1 VTRTTIPVAC
11 VQLRAHDRNDFAA
24 RWPTIYERIADAARL
39 GARLIVVPE
48 GTLPAYVLGA
58 EPVAPESLEPAVRA
72 LRSLARQRGVTIV
85 YGGAHVEDGRTVNAA
100 VAIDRDGEIAGA
112 SAKRFLWHFDR
123 RWYGTGASL
132 EPVPT
137 SLGPLGLLVC
147 ADGRVPTIAATL
159 ARRGARMLVM
169 PTAWVTNGRDP
180 ANLENVLADLFITV
194 RARENAVPIAVAN
207 KVGVELGSV
216 LYCGKSSLV
225 AADGTL
231 VARGGERDEETI
243 VGTLELAPEREPRGP
258 AVEPMTSGA
267 TSTTERARVAFTA
280 ECDGAEL
287 TWLAHAAALAD
298 ADVALAPAACPG
310 LPTLVAAA
318 PEGRIAAAGVAALVV
333 DAARAARP
341 RGLVAERL
349 AGIDLFVILGPST
362 DPWTI
367 RIARTRASEL
377 RAYVVV
383 LDPGRAALAIDP
395 EGVPMA
401 GTFGDYRIAAFAYDR
416 ARTAATGVAPFTD
429 VAEGLRRMEALAAGM
444 PAAARETEPV

>member
-1 VTRTTIPVAC
+1 VTQAAIPVAC
-11 VQLRAHDRNDFAA
+11 VQLRAHDRNDFTA
-24 RWPTIYERIADAARL
+24 RWPVIYERIADAARL
-39 GARLIVVPE
+39 GARLIIVPE

-72 LRSLARQRGVTIV
+72 LRSLARQREVTIV

-137 SLGPLGLLVC
+137 SLGRLGLLVC

-159 ARRGARMLVM
+159 VRRGARMLVM

-231 VARGGERDEETI
+231 VARGSEHDEETV
-243 VGTLELAPEREPRGP
+243 VGTLTLAPEREPRGP
-258 AVEPMTSGA
+258 VVEPITGGA
-267 TSTTERARVAFTA
+267 TSIAARARIAFTA
-280 ECDGAEL
+280 ERDDADL
-287 TWLAHAAALAD
+287 ARLAHAASLAD
-298 ADVALAPAACPG
+298 ADAVLAPAAAPG
-310 LPTLVAAA
+310 LPTLVANVPDVRVAA
-318 PEGRIAAAGVAALVV
+318 GGVAALVV
-333 DAARAARP
+333 DASRAARP

-349 AGIDLFVILGPST
+349 AGIDLFVVLGSYT

-383 LDPGRAALAIDP
+383 LEAGRGALAIDP
-395 EGVPMA
+395 EGTPIA

-416 ARTAATGVAPFTD
+416 ARTAATSVAPFTD
-429 VAEGLRRMEALAAGM
+429 VAEGLRRMEALATGT
-444 PAAARETEPV
+444 PARARETQPA